1 MDTSRDK
8 DEVEPVDLS
17 NVMSKCIALVSSVNV
32 MLDQV
37 ELTLNLI
44 NEQKNH
50 CWYHLQEEGVD
61 FDSKPCSLLLQCN
74 MFFHDLFTNVKVTEA
89 PKTINRDPEVEEC
102 GNSLSKLLCENEWME
117 EFLSFLESPL
127 DNSVDDTDTV
137 AKSEQVDEKH
147 EVLVVLVNFWELDD
161 N

>member
-1 MDTSRDK
+1 
-8 DEVEPVDLS
+8 
-17 NVMSKCIALVSSVNV
+17 
-32 MLDQV
+32 
-37 ELTLNLI
+37 
-44 NEQKNH
+44 
-50 CWYHLQEEGVD
+50 
-61 FDSKPCSLLLQCN
+61 
-74 MFFHDLFTNVKVTEA
+74 
-89 PKTINRDPEVEEC
+89 
-102 GNSLSKLLCENEWME
+102 ME